1 MKLSVVAARLGM
13 PVDDLTFQRNP
24 KFQRK
29 KAWPASLAD
38 YALADLVRSSID
50 KEKSV
55 ASQAKDNRK
64 AIKAFFGQEADQL
77 PGFTDNDRSAS
88 DYGTK
93 EREGWEELCA
103 LVATFAAVDVVVAWS
118 VNRLGRTRPRAC
130 ISCGCATSTTC
141 AFRGQGLRGRGAQ
154 GQGRQRRPVRPA
166 R

>member
-1 MKLSVVAARLGM
+1 M
-13 PVDDLTFQRNP
+13 
-24 KFQRK
+24 
-29 KAWPASLAD
+29 W
-38 YALADLVRSSID
+38 SSID

-118 VNRLGRTRPRAC
+118 VNRLGRTLTEGLHFMWLCYINDVR
-130 ISCGCATSTTC
+130 I
-141 AFRGQGLRGRGAQ
+141 FVVQGLRGRECARAGDGSGALYNL
-154 GQGRQRRPVRPA
+154 RR
-166 R
+166 